1 MNDFIKHRNIASTI
15 PDEVVNNYCSQD
27 EFKCKADKFFQQL
40 ADKEKDFRLIKFP
53 FSGSYLLDE
62 KNWEQTVKIVPE
74 FIVSIIDIGINNL
87 LKINSTE
94 ITSVPQDENI
104 SINDIGIS
112 SNTIKYLWSLTNS
125 WIESKYQDFDI
136 QKMLYQ
142 SSDIIINAE
151 VYSDI
156 RGCLQLILSEIK
168 IRSLL
173 PDRISKYTDLY
184 FPKDKHKRRI
194 LLDLV
199 SDYTKI
205 CNYLD
210 NRPGQSL
217 IDRGLDKLK
226 RDINNNILRVF
237 EDIKI
242 IGSNNLTKENI
253 KRATTYFEDS
263 HNILFVGEYG
273 TGRMHLINYL
283 LIKASARHEIYHCGA
298 SKDKNFDNLMLNLEK
313 ETSIHHPGYLS
324 QTWNGVLIFQ
334 DLEKATDFQK
344 DKIYQLYQEKYSNPT
359 ISKRKLQFIAT
370 ITPQGF
376 DNLDRNL
383 KHTCFPKKIFVPSLI
398 EIKEDIPELAHHFFI
413 QAVSEEHLLVS
424 DINKK
429 TFDLLKKSEW
439 DNNIAELKNFSEEIV
454 DEIRFV
460 NGEETVELIISRM
473 MNGKRTSSEM
483 KKYNKLKITLPKDPS
498 DPKDKAY
505 FQIGNNQNLIK
516 PIELS
521 ADQASLLLFLAME
534 RKNEEEYWLEKPDKH
549 RSELKNIF
557 NRLYLANYFEDEISI
572 DPPGRQERSTLQT
585 WIWDFDNKH
594 RRVIVSDINKKL
606 KNLREIDFK
615 IIIPQPNKV
624 ASRKGNY
631 ALNKQIEYIDI

>member
-1 MNDFIKHRNIASTI
+1 MDNFIKHRNIVSTI
-15 PDEVVNNYCSQD
+15 PDEAINNYCSQD

-53 FSGSYLLDE
+53 FSGSYLIDQ
-62 KNWEQTVKIVPE
+62 KNWAQIVKIVPE
-74 FIVSIIDIGINNL
+74 FIVSIIDIGVDNL

-94 ITSVPQDENI
+94 ITSVSQDENI
-104 SINDIGIS
+104 SINDIHKS
-112 SNTIKYLWSLTNS
+112 SKTIKQLWSLSNS

-136 QKMLYQ
+136 QTKMFKL
-142 SSDIIINAE
+142 SDIISNPDT
-151 VYSDI
+151 YSDI

-173 PDRISKYTDLY
+173 PDKLNSYTDLY
-184 FPKDKHKRRI
+184 YPEEKCKRRV
-194 LLDLV
+194 LLNLTE
-199 SDYTKI
+199 DYTKI
-205 CNYLD
+205 FEYLEY
-210 NRPGQSL
+210 QHAQTL
-217 IDRGLDKLK
+217 IDRGLDKIK
-226 RDINNNILRVF
+226 RDLNNDILRNN

-242 IGSNNLTKENI
+242 IGSNNLTKKNI
-253 KRATTYFEDS
+253 KRAITFLEDG
-263 HNILFVGEYG
+263 HNILFVGEHG
-273 TGRMHLINYL
+273 CGRMHLIKYL
-283 LIKASARHEIYHCGA
+283 VNNAVARFEIYHCGA

-313 ETSIHHPGYLS
+313 ETSIHHPGYLN

-413 QAVSEEHLLVS
+413 KAVGKEHLLVS

-483 KKYNKLKITLPKDPS
+483 KKYTKLKITLPKDPS

-572 DPPGRQERSTLQT
+572 DPPGRQEMDALQT